1 MTKGPEKLSV
11 DPLDNF
17 IDAAALA
24 LNLPLDPEWRGAV
37 KLNLQV
43 TLCQAELF
51 TAFSL
56 PDDAEPAPVFTA

>member
-1 MTKGPEKLSV
+1 MTKTPGKPSA

-17 IDAAALA
+17 IDTAALA
-24 LNLPLDPEWRGAV
+24 LDLPLDPEWRAAV

-51 TAFSL
+51 TAFVL
-56 PDDAEPAPVFTA
+56 PDDTEPAPVFRA